1 MSYTSGINQR
11 YTPQTLYN
19 NYTAEDQSI
28 QQTNL
33 GLIANLK
40 YVQQYINNIIS
51 GYLNILNPN
60 FQGTLTGSNITLTSN
75 ISAPTITSPT
85 NFLGAPTINND
96 LIDVNKI
103 GEIIIIVDNNPPPN
117 FILCDG
123 SSVSIAQYY
132 QLYQLIGVTYGGSS
146 QSGYFNLP
154 NFQSAFPIGGNG
166 LIGNVAS
173 SNFVSGNSTT
183 GATNTYSVSSSFA
196 GSTQTDQAPLITQ
209 VPPHTHNIYDPVH
222 NHGYFASLQNFY
234 IYTDTPIFLPCCK
247 SGSSGEIELFGSL
260 THISVLTDG
269 TDIQAQDPV
278 SQLSGVNL
286 TPPYIAVNYYICY
299 S

>member
-60 FQGTLTGSNITLTSN
+60 FQGTLTGSSITLTSN

-85 NFLGAPTINND
+85 NFLGVPTINND

-103 GEIIIIVDNNPPPN
+103 GEIIIMSGNNPPPN

-123 SSVSIAQYY
+123 SSVSISQYY
-132 QLYQLIGVTYGGSS
+132 KLYQLIGVTYGGSS

-173 SNFVSGNSTT
+173 SNFVSGNSIA

-196 GSTQTDQAPLITQ
+196 GSTQTTQAPLITQ

-234 IYTDTPIFLPCCK
+234 IYTDTPILLPCCK
-247 SGSSGEIELFGSL
+247 SGSSGAIELFGSL
-260 THISVLTDG
+260 THISVLSNG
-269 TDIQAQDPV
+269 TNIQAQDPV

-299 S
+299 G

>member
-1 MSYTSGINQR
+1 MSG
-11 YTPQTLYN
+11 
-19 NYTAEDQSI
+19 
-28 QQTNL
+28 
-33 GLIANLK
+33 
-40 YVQQYINNIIS
+40 
-51 GYLNILNPN
+51 
-60 FQGTLTGSNITLTSN
+60 
-75 ISAPTITSPT
+75 
-85 NFLGAPTINND
+85 
-96 LIDVNKI
+96 
-103 GEIIIIVDNNPPPN
+103 NNPPPN

-132 QLYQLIGVTYGGSS
+132 QLYQLIGFSYGGNI

-183 GATNTYSVSSSFA
+183 GATNAYSVSSLFA
-196 GSTQTDQAPLITQ
+196 GSTQTALAPLITQ

-222 NHGYFASLQNFY
+222 YHGYFASLQYFY

-260 THISVLTDG
+260 THISVLSDG